1 MRTRMNEDVTSLVN
15 TALIRQGDKMGIR
28 LEDGSV
34 VCPTYFQDVGGIA
47 CCIAQLD
54 GEEYILRCPERREW
68 FYGKVRREVPK

>member
-34 VCPTYFQDVGGIA
+34 VCPTYF
-47 CCIAQLD
+47 
-54 GEEYILRCPERREW
+54 
-68 FYGKVRREVPK
+68 